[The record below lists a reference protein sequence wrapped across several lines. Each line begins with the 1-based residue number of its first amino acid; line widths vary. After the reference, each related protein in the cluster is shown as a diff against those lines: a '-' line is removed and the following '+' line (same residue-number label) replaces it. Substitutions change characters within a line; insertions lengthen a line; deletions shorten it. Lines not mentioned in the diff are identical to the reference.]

1 MRTIVGIILSI
12 IGVYMTIYSE
22 WLYQNFGTV
31 DVAERW
37 FGSDGGS
44 RLFYKFVG
52 ILVTLAGFLMVT
64 GLMGKLVLWIF
75 IPLFTGFQQSAPAP

>member
-1 MRTIVGIILSI
+1 MGIIVGIILSI
-12 IGVYMTIYSE
+12 IGVYMTIHSE
-22 WLYQNFGTV
+22 WLFQNFGTV
-31 DVAERW
+31 DFAERW
-37 FGSDGGS
+37 FGADGGS

-52 ILVTLAGFLMVT
+52 ILVSIAGFLFVT